1 MLAGSLLVTRPDSA
15 RGGRV
20 RGFTLIE
27 LLVVIAIIGLL
38 IALLLP
44 AVQASREAARRMRC
58 VNNLKQLGLAAL
70 NYESA
75 NGVLPPGSLAAP
87 SEGQPGLTWGL
98 STFVR
103 VLPFLDNSPVY
114 DAANFSLQAITTA
127 HGTLAS
133 IGISALWCPSD
144 PFVSEGGE
152 GDSHYG
158 APAGT
163 GISQRHTSYGGCQG
177 TWGLEILP
185 TNPTYALQV
194 ANMNGVI
201 FSCSSVRLSDI
212 NDGTGATILFAETAY
227 GRIPSSTNRPLSRW
241 WNSGYVADTMVAA
254 YYPLNGDLKGVP
266 YLGSTYERWIQA
278 VGSFH
283 PGGANVGFCDGSARF
298 IKDTTESAAF
308 DPATGSVPAFRQD
321 PATTTYS
328 IAPGARLGVW
338 QKIAT
343 RNFGEALSADSY

>member
-1 MLAGSLLVTRPDSA
+1 LDRIGPVASPIAGPRCRAPTVRHVPSSGRSPAQSGHIDRDCVAIRVLGQLSTTCFEDNSMLAGGLLVTRPDSA

-20 RGFTLIE
+20 RGFSLIE
-27 LLVVIAIIGLL
+27 LLVVITIIGLL
-38 IALLLP
+38 IAILLP
-44 AVQASREAARRMRC
+44 AVQAAREATRRMQC

-87 SEGQPGLTWGL
+87 FDGQPGLTWGL

-103 VLPFLDNSPVY
+103 VLPFVDNSPIY

-127 HGTLAS
+127 NGTLAS

-144 PFVSEGGE
+144 PFVPEGIGA
-152 GDSHYG
+152 DSHYG

-177 TWGLEILP
+177 TWSLEILP

-194 ANMNGVI
+194 SNMNGVI

-227 GRIPSSTNRPLSRW
+227 GRIPSASARPLSRW
-241 WNSGYVADTMVAA
+241 WQSGYVADTMVAA
-254 YYPLNGDLKGVP
+254 YYPRRNCVRDLISGDR
-266 YLGSTYERWIQA
+266 STQRDLPDISL
-278 VGSFH
+278 VG
-283 PGGANVGFCDGSARF
+283 
-298 IKDTTESAAF
+298 
-308 DPATGSVPAFRQD
+308 
-321 PATTTYS
+321 
-328 IAPGARLGVW
+328 
-338 QKIAT
+338 
-343 RNFGEALSADSY
+343 